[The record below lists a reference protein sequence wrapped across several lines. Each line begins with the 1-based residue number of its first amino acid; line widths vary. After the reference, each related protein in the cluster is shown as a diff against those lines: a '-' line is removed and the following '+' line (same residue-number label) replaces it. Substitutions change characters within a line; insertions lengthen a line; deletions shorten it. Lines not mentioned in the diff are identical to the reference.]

1 MAFDRVIQTD
11 EKLPVLQAV
20 PLSLQ
25 HLMAM
30 FGATVLVPILTGLD
44 PGVGLMTSGIGTI
57 LYLIITRNKIPSY
70 LGSSF
75 AFITPLIA
83 VGGGAVAIKAG
94 GGNLPAALGG
104 LVAAGVVYMIVA
116 AIVKVFGTGWLTKIL
131 PPALV
136 GAVVIVIGLALSATA
151 VKMALGM
158 NYQWVATQTPI
169 TILAKADPNAAPLV
183 NAPAGTTIKL
193 QQATDADLVAIP
205 AADRSS
211 WQKVA
216 LEDGTA
222 GFIKG
227 ADPAKDFS
235 APSAFNM
242 KFLIVAGIALL
253 AAIAF
258 SSYFK
263 GFLRTIPILL
273 GIIVG
278 FLAAIPLGLVSFAGL
293 MSAGWIGL
301 PNITF
306 PSFDPAAIAIIAP
319 VAFVV
324 IVEHIGHL
332 LVINE
337 ITGKDFTPML
347 PESLFGDGIATAISG
362 ALGGTPSTTYAE
374 NIGVMAVTKVYATQ
388 LFWYAG
394 AFAFVIGG
402 FVPKLSAAISA
413 IPEGVMGGISLLLF
427 GLIASSGLRLL
438 VKSGIDFSHSRNL
451 IMCSV
456 VLVVGIGMETSG
468 AAIPLGR
475 YTVPGMALATL
486 LGVILNLILPKE
498 SEGLAID
505 SPDFT
510 ATSQEEAA
518 E

>member
-1 MAFDRVIQTD
+1 VAFDRVIQTD
-11 EKLPVLQAV
+11 EKLPILQAI

-57 LYLIITRNKIPSY
+57 LYLLCVRNKVPSY

-75 AFITPLIA
+75 AFIAPLIA
-83 VGGGAVAIKAG
+83 VGGGPG
-94 GGNLPAALGG
+94 GKNIPAALGG

-116 AIVKVFGTGWLTKIL
+116 AVVKMFGTNWLNKLL

-136 GAVVIVIGLALSATA
+136 GAVVIVIGLGLSAVA
-151 VKMALGM
+151 VKMSLF
-158 NYQWVATQTPI
+158 
-169 TILAKADPNAAPLV
+169 K
-183 NAPAGTTIKL
+183 
-193 QQATDADLVAIP
+193 
-205 AADRSS
+205 
-211 WQKVA
+211 
-216 LEDGTA
+216 
-222 GFIKG
+222 F
-227 ADPAKDFS
+227 ADPA
-235 APSAFNM
+235 N
-242 KFLIVAGIALL
+242 GIELTRLSL
-253 AAIAF
+253 AAVTLFAAIIF

-263 GFLRTIPILL
+263 GFMKTIPVLM

-278 FLAAIPLGLVSFAGL
+278 YIVAMFVPGMVDFKPVMDAA
-293 MSAGWIGL
+293 WIGL
-301 PNITF
+301 PNITT
-306 PSFDPAAIAIIAP
+306 PTFDIGAILIIAP

-337 ITGKDFTPML
+337 ITGKDFTPLL
-347 PESLFGDGIATAISG
+347 PQSLFGDGLATAISG

-402 FVPKLSAAISA
+402 FVPKLGALISS
-413 IPEGVMGGISLLLF
+413 IPTPVMGGISLLLF

-438 VKSGIDFSHSRNL
+438 VKSGIDYGHSRNL
-451 IMCSV
+451 ILSSV
-456 VLVVGIGMETSG
+456 VLVVGIGMETG
-468 AAIPLGR
+468 GFTIPIGD
-475 YTVPGMALATL
+475 YTIPGMALATL
-486 LGVILNLILPKE
+486 LGVILNLVLPKE
-498 SEGLAID
+498 SEGLAVD

-510 ATSQEEAA
+510 GGLQEESAA
-518 E
+518 